1 MEEHEITLDDLE
13 RLAMAMAQK
22 IPEID
27 CPECC
32 DCGWTYQY
40 VELSARLYQE
50 EWEWACLSASIVRYR
65 LARQAGKKA
74 SG

>member
-1 MEEHEITLDDLE
+1 MEEREITLDDLK
-13 RLAMAMAQK
+13 RMAMAMAQK

-40 VELSARLYQE
+40 VELSAGLYQD
-50 EWEWACLSASIVRYR
+50 EWEWACLSDTIVRYR
-65 LARQAGKKA
+65 LARQSAKKE